1 MALVNIG
8 VISGRITSMLDRKE
22 YRPLPFWSWNDKLEK
37 EKLIEQIHWMKE
49 KENGGFFMHARS
61 GLMTEYLSEDWMQC
75 IEACADEAQKLDMK
89 AWVYDENGW
98 PSGFVGGKLLEEEE
112 NRDKYILVQEGDYDP
127 NATVSYLVTNEELL
141 RVSASDDSVDNG
153 SYLNLYI
160 HTAVSTVDI
169 LNPDVVNQFLTMT
182 HEAYKE
188 RFGEKFTEK
197 IEGFFTDEPQY
208 QRWHTPYT
216 DMVGKYWKGQYNE
229 DILDGLGLLFLE
241 KKGYRSFR
249 YRYWKA
255 MQHLMLESFG
265 KLVYEWCDNNGVKLT
280 GHYIEESS
288 LGMQM
293 WCCGG
298 IMPFY
303 EYEHIPGIDWLG
315 KRTDSALAA
324 KQVGSVAAQ
333 LGKNRVLTETFGC
346 CGWDVKPS
354 ELRRI
359 VGIQFANG
367 VNMMCHHLIPYSER
381 GTRKYD
387 YPAHYSE
394 VNPWVKE
401 DYETFNNYYT
411 QLGHL
416 LGEGAQAVNV
426 AVLHPIRSAYF
437 DYKREQASA
446 GYGIADLDTKL
457 QEAIRTLATHGIEYH
472 FLDETLLEKYGFAEN
487 AQIGCG
493 KCAYDYLVLP
503 TIYTMDVSTE
513 KLIRKYIEQGGRVL
527 LLGEKPA
534 YLEAEAYAY
543 DYLESNVTLQEIAQA
558 QKVQISNYD
567 TKIYSTYRL
576 FDGQDYIYVTN
587 SSDEIE
593 YSQSYLFGGKQFDV
607 TLKPGEDKL
616 ICLSEESIVQT
627 ASLTPYVLRFTNASV
642 SVKENYLPVDM
653 VRYSTDGEQYSE
665 VWPVMALFEKLI
677 RDKYRGP
684 IFLQYEFEVVEKPNH
699 ISLRSEKSRDIAAWF
714 NGCELTD
721 NILTDESDVK
731 YYDITSLVKLG
742 LNTYNVQIDWYED
755 DMVHY
760 ALFGENVSESLRNCI
775 VYDTELQPIELVGE
789 FGVYSRKPYDPDE
802 DARFV
807 RGEEFYIGAL
817 PKVIEAEPVTEGFP
831 FLAGELTLRQ
841 NISFDTTDI
850 LLQIPG
856 EYQMAFVKV
865 NGKEV
870 EKLLLDTELDVSNVA
885 RVGENEI
892 EIRFLLS
899 NRNLMGPH
907 HLIGT
912 KVRGVDPNCFQMF
925 GSWEER
931 ESRLYHLYYDIKK
944 FYV

>member
-1 MALVNIG
+1 MRDI
-8 VISGRITSMLDRKE
+8 KE

-98 PSGFVGGKLLEEEE
+98 PSGFVGGKLLEEEK
-112 NRDKYILVQEGDYDP
+112 NRDKYILVQEGDYDA
-127 NATVSYLVTNEELL
+127 NATVSYLVTNEELI
-141 RVSASDDSVDNG
+141 RVSASDISVQNG
-153 SYLNLYI
+153 SFLNLYI
-160 HTAVSTVDI
+160 HTSVSTADI
-169 LNPDVVNQFLTMT
+169 LNPDVVKQFLALT

-216 DMVGKYWKGQYNE
+216 DMVEKYWEEQYGE
-229 DILDGLGLLFLE
+229 DILDSLGLLFVE
-241 KKGYRSFR
+241 KRGYRSFR

-288 LGMQM
+288 LGTQM

-324 KQVGSVAAQ
+324 RQVGSVAAQ

-359 VGIQFANG
+359 VGIQYANG

-387 YPAHYSE
+387 YPAHYSD

-401 DYETFNNYYT
+401 EFETFNNYFT

-416 LGEGAQAVNV
+416 LGEGKQYVNV

-437 DYKREQASA
+437 EYKREQQGT
-446 GYGIADLDTKL
+446 GYGIAELDRKL
-457 QEAIRTLATHGIEYH
+457 QEVIRTLAAHGIEYH

-487 AQIGCG
+487 EQISCG

-503 TIYTMDVSTE
+503 TVYTMDISTE
-513 KLIRKYIEQGGRVL
+513 KLLRKYIEQGGKVL
-527 LLGEKPA
+527 LLGEKPS
-534 YLEAEAYAY
+534 YLEAQPYGYE
-543 DYLESNVTLQEIAQA
+543 YLKSNVTLEDIMQA
-558 QKVQISNYD
+558 QKYQVSNYD
-567 TKIYSTYRL
+567 TKLYSTYRL
-576 FDGQDYIYVTN
+576 FDGKEYLYVTN
-587 SSDEIE
+587 SSSDEI
-593 YSQSYLFGGKQFDV
+593 YSQSYLFEGKQFDV

-616 ICLSEESIVQT
+616 ICLSEEPASKSD
-627 ASLTPYVLRFTNASV
+627 SLTPYVLRFANASV
-642 SVKENYLPVDM
+642 MVKENYLPIDT
-653 VRYSTDGEQYSE
+653 VRYSTDGKNYSE
-665 VWPVMALFEKLI
+665 PWPVMALFEKLI
-677 RDKYRGP
+677 RDKYKCN
-684 IFLQYEFEVVEKPNH
+684 IFFQYEFMVDQLPTE
-699 ISLRSEKSRDIAAWF
+699 IYLRTEKSNDIAAWL
-714 NGCELTD
+714 NGILLTEKVD
-721 NILTDESDVK
+721 TKENNVTC
-731 YYDITSLVKLG
+731 YNITSLVTEG
-742 LNTYNVQIDWYED
+742 INTYTAQVDWYED
-755 DMVHY
+755 EMVHY
-760 ALFGENVSESLRNCI
+760 ALFGENVSESLKNCI
-775 VYDTELQPIELVGE
+775 VYDTELQPIELVGK
-789 FGVYSRKPYDPDE
+789 FGVYSKCEYQPDD

-807 RGEEFYIGAL
+807 RGENFYIGAL
-817 PKVIEAEPVTEGFP
+817 PNVVEAEPVTEGFP
-831 FLAGELTLRQ
+831 FLAGDLVLKQ
-841 NISFDTTDI
+841 NVTFDTSDI
-850 LLQIPG
+850 LLQIAG
-856 EYQMAFVKV
+856 EYQMAYVKV
-865 NGKEV
+865 NGKLAGR
-870 EKLLLDTELDVSNVA
+870 LLFGTELDISDVA
-885 RVGENEI
+885 KVGENEI
-892 EIRFLLS
+892 EVRFLLS
-899 NRNLMGPH
+899 NRNRMGPH
-907 HLIGT
+907 HLIAT
-912 KVRGVDPNCFQMF
+912 KDRAIEPKCFEMF
-925 GSWEER
+925 GYWR
-931 ESRLYHLYYDIKK
+931 EKESDLYHSYFDIKK
-944 FYV
+944 FYAE

>member
-1 MALVNIG
+1 
-8 VISGRITSMLDRKE
+8 MLDRKE

-721 NILTDESDVK
+721 NILTEESDVK

-742 LNTYNVQIDWYED
+742 LNTYNIQIDWYED

>member
-1 MALVNIG
+1 
-8 VISGRITSMLDRKE
+8 MLDRKE

>member
-1 MALVNIG
+1 
-8 VISGRITSMLDRKE
+8 MLDRKE

-75 IEACADEAQKLDMK
+75 IEACADEAQRLDMK

-160 HTAVSTVDI
+160 HTAVSTADI
-169 LNPDVVNQFLTMT
+169 LNPDVVKQFLTMT

-188 RFGEKFTEK
+188 RFGEKFTDK

-216 DMVGKYWKGQYNE
+216 DMVGKYWKGQYDE

-249 YRYWKA
+249 YRYWKT

-401 DYETFNNYYT
+401 DYETFNYYYT
-411 QLGHL
+411 KLGHL

-437 DYKREQASA
+437 DYKREQAGE
-446 GYGIADLDTKL
+446 GYGIADLDRSL
-457 QEAIRTLATHGIEYH
+457 QEAIRTLATRGIEYH
-472 FLDETLLEKYGFAEN
+472 FLDETLIEKYGFAEN

-503 TIYTMDVSTE
+503 TIYTMDISTE

-527 LLGEKPA
+527 LLGEKPT

-607 TLKPGEDKL
+607 TLKPGEDRL

-627 ASLTPYVLRFTNASV
+627 TSLTPYVLRFTNASV

-653 VRYSTDGEQYSE
+653 VRYSTDGKQYSE
-665 VWPVMALFEKLI
+665 VCPVMALFEKLI
-677 RDKYRGP
+677 RDKYKGS
-684 IFLQYEFEVVEKPNH
+684 IFLQYEFEVEEKPNY
-699 ISLRSEKSRDIAAWF
+699 ISLRAEKSREIAAWF

-721 NILTDESDVK
+721 NILTEESDVK

-742 LNTYNVQIDWYED
+742 LNTYTVQIDWYED

-802 DARFV
+802 DVRFV

-841 NISFDTTDI
+841 NICFDTTDI

-856 EYQMAFVKV
+856 EYQMAFVNV
-865 NGKEV
+865 NGKEAG
-870 EKLLLDTELDVSNVA
+870 KLLFDTELDVSNVA

-931 ESRLYHLYYDIKK
+931 ESRMYHLYYDIKK

>member
-1 MALVNIG
+1 
-8 VISGRITSMLDRKE
+8 MLDRKE

-493 KCAYDYLVLP
+493 KYAYDYLVLP

-721 NILTDESDVK
+721 NILTEESDVK